1 MNQNQHIEAIQRICC
16 TEQNGVGHGL
26 VARSWIFRVSAH
38 AVMHNWF
45 TEKSV
50 FLQKRTLY
58 ANGVLLMS
66 PTFTADHMAELSQQ

>member
-1 MNQNQHIEAIQRICC
+1 MA
-16 TEQNGVGHGL
+16 L
-26 VARSWIFRVSAH
+26 VMEWWPDLESLVFLPR

-45 TEKSV
+45 PSKIIIFMT
-50 FLQKRTLY
+50 KRTSY